1 MNEANVLR
9 RITPDIP
16 VFSNISGF
24 IKKLNQFQL
33 TRNMDIVGWDNY
45 PSPKDD
51 AAFPALKHDIMRGL
65 KDGASYMV
73 AEQSPNQQNWQP
85 YNKLKRPG
93 EVRLLAY

>member
-1 MNEANVLR
+1 MR
-9 RITPDIP
+9 QTCIRKITPDIP

-65 KDGASYMV
+65 KDGSFLHGCRAVSKPT
-73 AEQSPNQQNWQP
+73 E
-85 YNKLKRPG
+85 
-93 EVRLLAY
+93 LAAI